1 MVGIAGIMM
10 FLVAMGVTAGC
21 KNRSSQSAAG
31 NSNQAVQNTIPL
43 VQADS
48 PEHSLTQA
56 QINQAESKADWNA
69 FQKALDEM
77 IGKLPKPGQEL
88 PETPAVSASEVL
100 ALCDMYLAKQE
111 ASEQDLQN
119 SRQQRLAAA
128 EKQLQ
133 DAISRAGQSNAPQA
147 KAAPELLLGTLYL
160 TQAREQV
167 DRLRGKEFQCQ
178 NIRSMLANDL
188 TGIANE
194 DSFSKGVEGYLPS
207 QSIVAVES
215 RLAGAPAQT
224 LEPASLND
232 QLATAEKSAAEL
244 EQQKVQMEQQIREL
258 REKSS
263 QMHLQYLA
271 VLEQA
276 EKAEADRKYDLLN
289 QAYAIRGGTGANGG
303 MKGVIDYEAEAEGI
317 EQSLKNVTGLLNYW
331 QLRRQQLTETIH
343 SVKQQSEELKNSPA
357 IAEVQKIQEE
367 SRQRRQAHV
376 NDFVKNLDWLADAEQ
391 DYAKIRLEAVTAY
404 DKSSASFG
412 RAAAA
417 ARETAQHANELKR
430 LADLE
435 KASLWKEDQNH
446 YTSQADSLTS
456 IPLIPEVS
464 QRIQAMAGDFRGLAQ
479 QAGQEAKT
487 ILDQYPLEKKT
498 EGQ

>member
-367 SRQRRQAHV
+367 SRQR
-376 NDFVKNLDWLADAEQ
+376 
-391 DYAKIRLEAVTAY
+391 
-404 DKSSASFG
+404 
-412 RAAAA
+412 
-417 ARETAQHANELKR
+417 
-430 LADLE
+430 
-435 KASLWKEDQNH
+435 
-446 YTSQADSLTS
+446 
-456 IPLIPEVS
+456 
-464 QRIQAMAGDFRGLAQ
+464 M
-479 QAGQEAKT
+479 
-487 ILDQYPLEKKT
+487 
-498 EGQ
+498 